1 MTRKTLLVI
10 SLVASLLVLLFITSY
25 ASKDNIPPA
34 ITNITTSNKF
44 LSKSDCGNTTLTVT
58 ATITD
63 NIKVKSATL
72 LYRVGTDQQFTSMP
86 MKLES
91 QNQYSATIV
100 TLEIPGGEY
109 GPVEFAV
116 IGEDEAGN
124 QSKSQID
131 NSVQLLP
138 CVSN

>member
-1 MTRKTLLVI
+1 MTRQTLLVI
-10 SLVASLLVLLFITSY
+10 SLVVSLLVLLFITSY
-25 ASKDNIPPA
+25 VSKDTVAPV

-63 NIKVKSATL
+63 NTKVKSATL
-72 LYRVGTDQQFTSMP
+72 WYRVGADQKFTSMP
-86 MKLES
+86 MKAEGS
-91 QNQYSATIV
+91 NQYAATVV

-109 GPVEFAV
+109 GSVEFSIV
-116 IGEDEAGN
+116 GEDEAGN
-124 QSKSQID
+124 QSKSPV
-131 NSVQLLP
+131 NSDVQLLP